1 MGRATGDAHGPF
13 PTQDRDRSAP
23 PSGKPVG
30 FGSKRSRYL
39 NWPHHVNVLAVQN
52 GFSQVI
58 PALPPPSQ
66 SYHRA
71 ASRAAWW

>member
-1 MGRATGDAHGPF
+1 MGRGTAHAHVTF
-13 PTQDRDRSAP
+13 HSQDRDRSAP

-30 FGSKRSRYL
+30 FGSKKSRYL

-52 GFSQVI
+52 GFRRVI

-66 SYHRA
+66 PCI
-71 ASRAAWW
+71 